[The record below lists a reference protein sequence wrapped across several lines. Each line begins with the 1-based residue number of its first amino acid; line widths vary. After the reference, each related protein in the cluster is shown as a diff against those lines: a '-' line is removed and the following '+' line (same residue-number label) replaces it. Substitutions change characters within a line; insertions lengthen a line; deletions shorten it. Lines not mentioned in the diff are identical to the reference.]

1 MDIIPAIDIIDGK
14 CVRLTQGDYARKKEY
29 NSDPLEVAKQ
39 YEDHGIRRLHLV
51 DLDGAKARKV
61 INFQVLEQ
69 ITRHTQLQVDFGGG
83 VQSDQDLQLVFEL
96 GAVQVT
102 GGSIAVREP
111 ETFLGWVQQYGADK
125 IILGADARDRKIA
138 IGGWQEATTTD
149 VIQFIKEYAAQGL
162 QYVICT
168 DVARD
173 GLLQGPA
180 ISLYRDIIAQNPTIR
195 LIASGG
201 VSDVED
207 LRKLQELKLDGV
219 IVGKAIYE
227 DKISLQDLQEF
238 IA

>member
-1 MDIIPAIDIIDGK
+1 M
-14 CVRLTQGDYARKKEY
+14 
-29 NSDPLEVAKQ
+29 
-39 YEDHGIRRLHLV
+39 
-51 DLDGAKARKV
+51 
-61 INFQVLEQ
+61 
-69 ITRHTQLQVDFGGG
+69 QVDFGGG